1 MSRRSSSD
9 MQSRGESK
17 ATPPFVYP
25 APGRV
30 LDATGNLTHLRGKQ
44 RPRRGSQ
51 IALERKANK
60 HRELTDQSPSSYE
73 KEVGP
78 GADPTEA
85 EVSPAPCICKARG
98 QGLQGKCHGPG
109 DQLGPWRPPVPAPG
123 SESAVSA
130 QHSFRQAGLAQRRT
144 ARLGSSDQ
152 SRAPR
157 TEARG
162 RGRRQGAWREP
173 GPAIGWGYGPGGKG
187 GAAGRRRAPWASGQG
202 QRLGPKGRG
211 KKGFRALS
219 QVAQRGEGAP
229 EGGGEEGVCF
239 LREL

>member
-130 QHSFRQAGLAQRRT
+130 QHSFRQAGIAQRRT

-173 GPAIGWGYGPGGKG
+173 GPAIGWGLR
-187 GAAGRRRAPWASGQG
+187 AGRQGRSSGEAESPVGLWTGSEVRPQGQG
-202 QRLGPKGRG
+202 K
-211 KKGFRALS
+211 
-219 QVAQRGEGAP
+219 EGI
-229 EGGGEEGVCF
+229 
-239 LREL
+239 

>member
-123 SESAVSA
+123 SESADSA
-130 QHSFRQAGLAQRRT
+130 QHSFRQAGDSPAQNCT
-144 ARLGSSDQ
+144 SRLLG
-152 SRAPR
+152 PV
-157 TEARG
+157 
-162 RGRRQGAWREP
+162 QGASNR
-173 GPAIGWGYGPGGKG
+173 GSGAGQ
-187 GAAGRRRAPWASGQG
+187 AAGGVAGTGPCHWLGVTGRAARAE
-202 QRLGPKGRG
+202 QR
-211 KKGFRALS
+211 
-219 QVAQRGEGAP
+219 
-229 EGGGEEGVCF
+229 GGGEPRGPLDRV
-239 LREL
+239 RG